1 MLGSQ
6 GCRAQLRAG
15 EGSASQGARQRPRA
29 LLNGSHPLQLFQN
42 ASVHLTH
49 THRHAHACTHTHT
62 RAQPRACTHVH
73 THALS
78 THLHAHR
85 SDSSPELVAVLT
97 YLLAALQFSGKNEC
111 ISLRLCIYYEQKAS
125 LKHGTVLLRPPCPVP
140 GGLSVFVVW
149 A

>member
-1 MLGSQ
+1 MLERGALPRERGRGHVLCSM
-6 GCRAQLRAG
+6 GPIPCSFSRTPLCTLHTPTGMHTRA
-15 EGSASQGARQRPRA
+15 
-29 LLNGSHPLQLFQN
+29 H
-42 ASVHLTH
+42 
-49 THRHAHACTHTHT
+49 THTHT